1 VAPQR
6 VTNIFDVIPTT
17 IKRYYVTS
25 QFISQDA
32 QRAFDV
38 LRDGGIAIIPMDV
51 GYTAAG
57 GSGAALQKIFD
68 AKQRGPTKLN
78 AMCADNEI
86 AFDVY
91 QLSERAKT
99 IIKVITEDYDLP
111 LGAIAPCQMDHP
123 LLQVLDE
130 RAVSASTKNATLV
143 MLLNAGPFH
152 REICR
157 LSREHGHPIFGSSAN
172 ISMSGTKF
180 RVEDIEPEITN
191 IADLIIDHGLRKFH
205 HYRESSTLLNIE
217 TLEVVRHGS
226 CFELIADIMNRRFNI
241 ELPARIR
248 HE

>member
-1 VAPQR
+1 MV
-6 VTNIFDVIPTT
+6 
-17 IKRYYVTS
+17 VTS
-25 QFISQDA
+25 EFISQDA

-38 LRDGGIAIIPMDV
+38 LRSGGIAIIPMDV

-68 AKQRGPTKLN
+68 TKQRGPTKLN

-91 QLSERAKT
+91 QLSERGKA

-111 LGAIAPCQMDHP
+111 LGAIAPCRMDHP
-123 LLQVLDE
+123 LLRVLDD

-180 RVEDIEPEITN
+180 RAEDIEPEIKN
-191 IADLIIDHGLRKFH
+191 IADIIIDHGLRKFH
-205 HYRESSTLLNIE
+205 LYRESSTLLNVE
-217 TLEVVRHGS
+217 TLEVIRHGS
-226 CFELIADIMNRRFNI
+226 CFELIKDIMQRRFGI
-241 ELPARIR
+241 ELPDRDD
-248 HE
+248 HD